1 MADWW
6 MLCCGFVV
14 IRDVVAGI
22 IFMHT
27 GVLLCSQLQRMRFLG
42 PRMRMEGAVVLVVVA
57 ASLLGVL
64 VVVWWVVG

>member
-1 MADWW
+1 MAEWW

-27 GVLLCSQLQRMRFLG
+27 GVLLPLRFESVFWRNFFDLQYKFTLF
-42 PRMRMEGAVVLVVVA
+42 
-57 ASLLGVL
+57 
-64 VVVWWVVG
+64 